1 MSDDRSYECPLCST
15 DFIGAVC
22 RSSCPMSH
30 GCAMVRCPHCA
41 YEFVESGKFT
51 DMLLR
56 WIRRGPPP
64 VAPKGSLIPIT
75 ALPLGSSAAIA
86 YITPTSAARLNR
98 LASYG
103 IIPGSEVRLL
113 ATRPSVVLSCGSSSL
128 AMEEDVGRE
137 IFVMAQ

>member
-1 MSDDRSYECPLCST
+1 
-15 DFIGAVC
+15 
-22 RSSCPMSH
+22 MSH